1 ALQMAPLAG
10 TSVLVAGAGFAGLAA
25 AHDLLE
31 RGAQVTVV
39 EARSRVGGRVWTV
52 RDGFAEGQHAEA
64 GGDMIDEDQYAIREL
79 ASPYG
84 LQLARILR
92 GGFAFVRTD
101 RAGRPR
107 IQPQNSSR
115 GWGHLGEAL
124 QDVIEP
130 YRLAEQRWDTPITA
144 AIARRSVASWLD
156 DVKAD

>member
-1 ALQMAPLAG
+1 
-10 TSVLVAGAGFAGLAA
+10 
-25 AHDLLE
+25 
-31 RGAQVTVV
+31 
-39 EARSRVGGRVWTV
+39 
-52 RDGFAEGQHAEA
+52 EA

-79 ASPYG
+79 ASAYG

-156 DVKAD
+156 DVKADDELRAMATGLRGFFLAEPEELSLVALADMFGPSDSPTPGPMYRIEGGNDRLATAI